1 MTTTRLGLSMDV
13 DSTPAFAQRLIRLE
27 NEATLKHDYCSFHAR
42 RFQYV
47 LNLCKELKSGS
58 SCSVLDVGRSQLSSE
73 LAHHYRRVVTLGFPL
88 NNFAHEK
95 VDPAAKAEPAAHVIF
110 DLNDC
115 DREAIPISE
124 RFDLIVFAE
133 TIEHLYSAP
142 EIVLHALGKLL
153 KQDGFLVCQT
163 PNAAALERRYH
174 LLLGRNPFE
183 RIRSNRLNLG
193 HFREYTRDELID
205 LGRVAGL
212 GIVRHRY
219 LDYFPHAGPFQIIR
233 SALREVFPPLR
244 SGQTIIYDKG
254 GRNLSSGEK

>member
-124 RFDLIVFAE
+124 RFDLI
-133 TIEHLYSAP
+133 
-142 EIVLHALGKLL
+142 G
-153 KQDGFLVCQT
+153 
-163 PNAAALERRYH
+163 RYH

-193 HFREYTRDELID
+193 HFREYTRDDLID